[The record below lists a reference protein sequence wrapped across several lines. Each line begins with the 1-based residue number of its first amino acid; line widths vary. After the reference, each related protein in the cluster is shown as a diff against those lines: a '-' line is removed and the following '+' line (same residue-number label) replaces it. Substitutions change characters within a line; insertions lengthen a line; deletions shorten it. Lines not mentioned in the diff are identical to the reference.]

1 MAPERYQRLE
11 LLGQGQMSV
20 VWLAVDT
27 YTQERVALKIMTAI
41 HEDDR
46 RNRHAQER
54 FLREIE
60 ITRSLQHPHIL
71 PIRDH
76 GYMEYEKRSVPY
88 FVSPYMPEKSLADLS
103 RKRPP
108 WKYWS
113 LEQTAD
119 AIMQAADCLWY
130 LHNRAKPIVHQDVKP
145 ANFLYRPLQS
155 TERAV
160 YLYLCDFGIARWN
173 AVSTAVASEL
183 LGTFAF
189 MAPEQ
194 AERKINCA
202 SDQYALAV
210 MACFLL
216 TGKLPLQATTNELYV
231 EAHRRE
237 SPIPP
242 SVLNPERIA
251 SREIDEVIL
260 RALEKDPARRFLTI
274 DAFARALQQAITK
287 FTQKQANA
295 ITDKDTVTQIQTS
308 LHNERRTLPVLSSVP
323 RDPGMFIA
331 IDPPE
336 AREERILD
344 EPLPVKPVKTAL
356 PVEKNAEVVFQLLPL
371 QETARFALPARPKML
386 TWARDGSGFACVLY
400 GHVPVYTRAEGIIQ
414 EINTAHAQQ
423 ATCVCWSPDG
433 RIMAVGGQ
441 GEIRFWDTTTQDAL
455 PLVLHTE
462 VRSIEGLDW
471 SANEQLA
478 VWVDRQLQIY
488 ALPFAGLTSGQTV
501 LPQTIGTGMM
511 RSGNVGVLRWS
522 PDGSLLVAGASNGQ
536 ITCWSVGSLGGTW
549 QVATAGQKVNS
560 VAWSPDGTLLVAAF
574 RDLRVA
580 GWDTR
585 TRKCVFSWEK
595 LPAMPRMVSISPH
608 RRISIAS
615 HEQRLLIGMPE
626 DPFPLHI
633 VPGQLLA
640 AWSPTQEAILTLD
653 EQKEHILTV
662 ETDFHV

>member
-54 FLREIE
+54 FHREIE

-71 PIRDH
+71 PIRDY

-88 FVSPYMPEKSLADLS
+88 FVSPYMQEGSLADLS

-108 WKYWS
+108 WKHWS

-119 AIMQAADCLWY
+119 VIMQAADCLWY

-145 ANFLYRPLQS
+145 ANFLYRSLQS
-155 TERAV
+155 TERAA

-173 AVSTAVASEL
+173 PVSTAVASEL

-194 AERKINCA
+194 TERKIDCA

-231 EAHRRE
+231 EAHLHE

-251 SREIDEVIL
+251 SRAIDAVIL

-274 DAFARALQQAITK
+274 DAFARALQQTIKK
-287 FTQKQANA
+287 FTQDQASA
-295 ITDKDTVTQIQTS
+295 ITDKDTVTLIQTS
-308 LHNERRTLPVLSSVP
+308 LSAERRTQPVMSSLSG
-323 RDPGMFIA
+323 DPGIFIA

-336 AREERILD
+336 VSAERVLD
-344 EPLPVKPVKTAL
+344 EPLPAKPVKAMI
-356 PVEKNAEVVFQLLPL
+356 PAEQSAEVVFKLLPL

-386 TWARDGSGFACVLY
+386 AWARDGSAFACVLY
-400 GHVPVYTRAEGIIQ
+400 GHVPVYTRAAGIIQ
-414 EINTAHAQQ
+414 EVNTANAQQ
-423 ATCVCWSPDG
+423 ATYMCWSPNG

-455 PLVLHTE
+455 PLVLHIE

-471 SANEQLA
+471 SVNEQLA
-478 VWVDRQLQIY
+478 VWVDRQVRIY
-488 ALPFAGLTSGQTV
+488 TLPFSGFTSEQTALPQI
-501 LPQTIGTGMM
+501 IGTGMM
-511 RSGNVGVLRWS
+511 RCGNVGVLRWS
-522 PDGSLLVAGASNGQ
+522 PDGSSLVAGASNGQ
-536 ITCWSVGSLGGTW
+536 ITCWSVGSLAGTW
-549 QVATAGQKVNS
+549 QVAAPSQKVNS
-560 VAWSPDGTLLVAAF
+560 VVWSPDGTLLVAAF
-574 RDLRVA
+574 RDQRVA

-585 TRKCVFSWEK
+585 TRKCVFSWQK

-608 RRISIAS
+608 MRISIAS

-626 DPFPLHI
+626 DPFPLRI

-640 AWSPTQEAILTLD
+640 TWSPTQEELLTLD

-662 ETDFHV
+662 ETDIHV